1 MAWKLPGVCNRKDRV
16 MLRKL
21 AFSFPGFAAGIAEVA
36 MGAASAY
43 PTKPVRILVSFAP
56 EGRPTLWRGSS
67 LQDFLSG

>member
-21 AFSFPGFAAGIAEVA
+21 AFFFSFPGFAAGIAEVA

-43 PTKPVRILVSFAP
+43 PTKPVQILVPFAP
-56 EGRPTLWRGSS
+56 GDGRPCGAARHSKT
-67 LQDFLSG
+67 F

>member
-21 AFSFPGFAAGIAEVA
+21 AFFFSFPGFAAGIAEVA

-43 PTKPVRILVSFAP
+43 PTKPVRILVPFAP
-56 EGRPTLWRGSS
+56 GGGGRPCGAAHHSKTL
-67 LQDFLSG
+67 